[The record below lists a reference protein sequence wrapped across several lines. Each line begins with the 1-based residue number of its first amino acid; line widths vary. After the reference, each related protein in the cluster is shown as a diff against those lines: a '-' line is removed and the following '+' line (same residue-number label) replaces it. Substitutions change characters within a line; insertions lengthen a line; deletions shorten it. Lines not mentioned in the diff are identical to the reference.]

1 MILALEKNRATPPKQ
16 KGIGSNAE
24 SASVDLLKMKLS
36 PLAGPQ

>member
-1 MILALEKNRATPPKQ
+1 MILALEKNRATPKQ

-24 SASVDLLKMKLS
+24 PASVDLLKMKLS